1 MNVQAYYK
9 RNVSYNFN
17 KKKQQDILDKL
28 SKEQLQNLYQRKLT
42 AKKERLFCKV
52 NTERNTDLMIS
63 LIEEKL
69 TSYANMKTYYQ
80 VSKFKTGTRSCT
92 GKIQATE
99 KPQNCEKYDWYENE
113 IDAREQNKFAKI

>member
-1 MNVQAYYK
+1 MNVQIYYK

-17 KKKQQDILDKL
+17 KQKQQDILDKL
-28 SKEQLQNLYQRKLT
+28 SKEQLQYLYQLKLT

-69 TSYANMKTYYQ
+69 
-80 VSKFKTGTRSCT
+80 
-92 GKIQATE
+92 
-99 KPQNCEKYDWYENE
+99 DL
-113 IDAREQNKFAKI
+113 

>member
-1 MNVQAYYK
+1 MNAQTYYK

-28 SKEQLQNLYQRKLT
+28 SKEQLQDLYQLKLT

-69 TSYANMKTYYQ
+69 TSYAN
-80 VSKFKTGTRSCT
+80 
-92 GKIQATE
+92 
-99 KPQNCEKYDWYENE
+99 
-113 IDAREQNKFAKI
+113 

>member
-1 MNVQAYYK
+1 MNVQIYYK

-17 KKKQQDILDKL
+17 KQKQQDILDKL
-28 SKEQLQNLYQRKLT
+28 SKEQLQNLYQLKLT

-69 TSYANMKTYYQ
+69 TSYAY
-80 VSKFKTGTRSCT
+80 
-92 GKIQATE
+92 
-99 KPQNCEKYDWYENE
+99 
-113 IDAREQNKFAKI
+113 

>member
-1 MNVQAYYK
+1 MNVQIYYK

-17 KKKQQDILDKL
+17 KQKQQDILDKL
-28 SKEQLQNLYQRKLT
+28 SKEQLQNLYQLKLT

-69 TSYANMKTYYQ
+69 TSYAN
-80 VSKFKTGTRSCT
+80 
-92 GKIQATE
+92 
-99 KPQNCEKYDWYENE
+99 
-113 IDAREQNKFAKI
+113 

>member
-1 MNVQAYYK
+1 MDVKAYYK

-17 KKKQQDILDKL
+17 KQKQQDILDKL
-28 SKEQLQNLYQRKLT
+28 SKEQLQNLYQLKLI

-69 TSYANMKTYYQ
+69 
-80 VSKFKTGTRSCT
+80 GL
-92 GKIQATE
+92 
-99 KPQNCEKYDWYENE
+99 
-113 IDAREQNKFAKI
+113 

>member
-1 MNVQAYYK
+1 MNVQIYYK

-17 KKKQQDILDKL
+17 KQKQQDILDKL
-28 SKEQLQNLYQRKLT
+28 SKEQLQNLYQLKLT

-69 TSYANMKTYYQ
+69 T
-80 VSKFKTGTRSCT
+80 R
-92 GKIQATE
+92 
-99 KPQNCEKYDWYENE
+99 YENRNY
-113 IDAREQNKFAKI
+113 I

>member
-1 MNVQAYYK
+1 MNVQIYYK

-17 KKKQQDILDKL
+17 KQKQQDILDKL
-28 SKEQLQNLYQRKLT
+28 SKEQLQNLYQLKLT

-69 TSYANMKTYYQ
+69 
-80 VSKFKTGTRSCT
+80 
-92 GKIQATE
+92 
-99 KPQNCEKYDWYENE
+99 DL
-113 IDAREQNKFAKI
+113 

>member
-1 MNVQAYYK
+1 MNVQIYYK

-17 KKKQQDILDKL
+17 KQKQQDILDKL
-28 SKEQLQNLYQRKLT
+28 SKEQLQNLYQLKLT

-69 TSYANMKTYYQ
+69 TSY
-80 VSKFKTGTRSCT
+80 
-92 GKIQATE
+92 
-99 KPQNCEKYDWYENE
+99 ENRNY
-113 IDAREQNKFAKI
+113 I

>member
-1 MNVQAYYK
+1 MNAQIYYK

-17 KKKQQDILDKL
+17 KQKQQDILDKL
-28 SKEQLQNLYQRKLT
+28 SKEQLQNLYQLKLT

-69 TSYANMKTYYQ
+69 T
-80 VSKFKTGTRSCT
+80 R
-92 GKIQATE
+92 
-99 KPQNCEKYDWYENE
+99 YENRNY
-113 IDAREQNKFAKI
+113 I

>member
-1 MNVQAYYK
+1 MDVQAYYK

-28 SKEQLQNLYQRKLT
+28 SKEQLQNLYQLKLT

-69 TSYANMKTYYQ
+69 
-80 VSKFKTGTRSCT
+80 
-92 GKIQATE
+92 
-99 KPQNCEKYDWYENE
+99 DL
-113 IDAREQNKFAKI
+113 

>member
-1 MNVQAYYK
+1 MNVQIYYK

-17 KKKQQDILDKL
+17 KQKQQDILDKL
-28 SKEQLQNLYQRKLT
+28 SKEQLQNLYQLKLT

-69 TSYANMKTYYQ
+69 
-80 VSKFKTGTRSCT
+80 GL
-92 GKIQATE
+92 
-99 KPQNCEKYDWYENE
+99 
-113 IDAREQNKFAKI
+113 

>member
-1 MNVQAYYK
+1 MDVKTYYK

-17 KKKQQDILDKL
+17 KQKQQDILDKL
-28 SKEQLQNLYQRKLT
+28 SKEQLQDLHQLKLT

-69 TSYANMKTYYQ
+69 
-80 VSKFKTGTRSCT
+80 GL
-92 GKIQATE
+92 
-99 KPQNCEKYDWYENE
+99 
-113 IDAREQNKFAKI
+113 

>member
-1 MNVQAYYK
+1 MNVQTYYK

-17 KKKQQDILDKL
+17 KQKQQDILDKL
-28 SKEQLQNLYQRKLT
+28 SKEQLQDLYQLKLT

-69 TSYANMKTYYQ
+69 
-80 VSKFKTGTRSCT
+80 
-92 GKIQATE
+92 
-99 KPQNCEKYDWYENE
+99 DL
-113 IDAREQNKFAKI
+113 

>member
-1 MNVQAYYK
+1 MNVQIYYK

-17 KKKQQDILDKL
+17 KQKQQDILDKL
-28 SKEQLQNLYQRKLT
+28 SKEQLQDLYQLKLT

-69 TSYANMKTYYQ
+69 
-80 VSKFKTGTRSCT
+80 
-92 GKIQATE
+92 
-99 KPQNCEKYDWYENE
+99 DL
-113 IDAREQNKFAKI
+113 